1 MVSTSVPPISSI
13 VMRFCS
19 TCFSL
24 YKDIYIANRIQFNI
38 SLSLY
43 ARFVNTS
50 LSKQSTA
57 LSDSVI
63 ANTSMHICVLVQL
76 ASTPKENK
84 KHISSHIRAYISFI
98 TFVYS
103 SRKTTTKTG
112 LNFRS
117 NKTRATR
124 HFQSQFSSQFLLRH
138 TARLEKNYYQL
149 ILN

>member
-38 SLSLY
+38 SLY

-84 KHISSHIRAYISFI
+84 KHISSHIRVYISFI

-124 HFQSQFSSQFLLRH
+124 LFSHSSVH
-138 TARLEKNYYQL
+138 SSC
-149 ILN
+149 